1 MIEFNGLSTIL
12 SGDGLPKEID
22 INVIKPEIPQQ
33 KVVDFK
39 LEGQNLDPVRGK
51 YIFFAPLALGE
62 GSLVCYKDT
71 LDEWFDETL
80 EKLEISRVKINASV
94 KSEIPANMEISI
106 IPIGINGKPI
116 SGVTASKVNI
126 EATDDPQS
134 VEFVIVGSIKN
145 LDGIIIDAKLT
156 NSNGES
162 ISPVDRIT
170 LDDFKVTVSG
180 KYIDEF

>member
-1 MIEFNGLSTIL
+1 
-12 SGDGLPKEID
+12 
-22 INVIKPEIPQQ
+22 
-33 KVVDFK
+33 
-39 LEGQNLDPVRGK
+39 
-51 YIFFAPLALGE
+51 
-62 GSLVCYKDT
+62 
-71 LDEWFDETL
+71 
-80 EKLEISRVKINASV
+80 
-94 KSEIPANMEISI
+94 MEISI

-116 SGVTASKVNI
+116 SEVTASKVNI

-145 LDGIIIDAKLT
+145 LDGIIISAKIT
-156 NSNGES
+156 GADGEA

>member
-1 MIEFNGLSTIL
+1 M
-12 SGDGLPKEID
+12 
-22 INVIKPEIPQQ
+22 
-33 KVVDFK
+33 
-39 LEGQNLDPVRGK
+39 
-51 YIFFAPLALGE
+51 
-62 GSLVCYKDT
+62 
-71 LDEWFDETL
+71 
-80 EKLEISRVKINASV
+80 
-94 KSEIPANMEISI
+94 PANMEISI

-126 EATDDPQS
+126 EATDDPQP